1 VQRKETVGNKMGE
14 GELRQEKGQEVMINN
29 REENSQ
35 RQHMAQ
41 KE

>member
-1 VQRKETVGNKMGE
+1 MGE